1 MSSSLSLTLCLRQLR
16 TAVTLCLLGM
26 PAAMAA
32 DGVTPFHVLSVEQ
45 DSEIRPWAFIVL
57 HHSAT
62 TSGSVEAIDREHRRR
77 RDRSGNRWLGI
88 GYHFVIGNGHG
99 MEDGET
105 SATFRWKQ
113 QLHGA
118 HSGSLP
124 HNDRGIG
131 ICLIGNFEDAPPT
144 PAQRQAVTELV
155 RELVIEFG
163 IPPTRILGHSQ
174 VRATACPGRHF
185 PLHKIVEEATG
196 TRVGR
201 DLFHHMISICS
212 PPASF
217 VDGETGLTNNTS
229 SSRID

>member
-1 MSSSLSLTLCLRQLR
+1 
-16 TAVTLCLLGM
+16 
-26 PAAMAA
+26 MAA

-45 DSEIRPWAFIVL
+45 DSESRPWAFIVL

-77 RDRSGNRWLGI
+77 TDRRGNRWLGI

-99 MEDGET
+99 MRDGET

-144 PAQRQAVTELV
+144 SAQQKAVTQLV
-155 RELVIEFG
+155 RRLVIEFG
-163 IPPTRILGHSQ
+163 IPPTRILGHNQ

-185 PLHKIVEEATG
+185 PFHEIVEDATG

-201 DLFHHMISICS
+201 NCLHHMISVFS
-212 PPASF
+212 PSASAG
-217 VDGETGLTNNTS
+217 DGDAGLTKIAS
-229 SSRID
+229 SSKID